1 MLREKR
7 GGNARQ
13 RLQDQEV
20 YHPHAGAR
28 QPCLPRPAMYA
39 LTRSLCAVQIE
50 KLVTDMH

>member
-7 GGNARQ
+7 GGNDRQ

-28 QPCLPRPAMYA
+28 QPCLPRPVMCA
-39 LTRSLCAVQIE
+39 LTRSLRAVQIQ